1 MKVLYEKFLENCTDP
16 IASVRQG
23 GACSLG
29 YLVKANKEFLDPT
42 IKEGINSGSL
52 VKWGASSECSS
63 SLYYHR
69 RNLDEISIGK
79 TCPSLP
85 NQYRASHK
93 LGQQVYT
100 VESLFVTVSKI

>member
-42 IKEGINSGSL
+42 IKEGIDSGSL
-52 VKWGASSECSS
+52 VKWGASSECWS
-63 SLYYHR
+63 SLYTGGIWTKYPSGR
-69 RNLDEISIGK
+69 RVRL
-79 TCPSLP
+79 
-85 NQYRASHK
+85 YRIIIVPLMHWVNK
-93 LGQQVYT
+93 FIPLK
-100 VESLFVTVSKI
+100 SLFVTVSKI

>member
-42 IKEGINSGSL
+42 IKEGINKYTQCTTKL
-52 VKWGASSECSS
+52 
-63 SLYYHR
+63 
-69 RNLDEISIGK
+69 RNNFQGIAQLKCTLI
-79 TCPSLP
+79 
-85 NQYRASHK
+85 
-93 LGQQVYT
+93 VYIPLK
-100 VESLFVTVSKI
+100 SLFVIVSKI

>member
-42 IKEGINSGSL
+42 IKEGINSDPL
-52 VKWGASSECSS
+52 VSNSVPPINFFSKFIP
-63 SLYYHR
+63 L
-69 RNLDEISIGK
+69 
-79 TCPSLP
+79 T
-85 NQYRASHK
+85 
-93 LGQQVYT
+93 
-100 VESLFVTVSKI
+100 SLFVTVLKI